1 MSERV
6 LLDIER
12 RTGRSVGRALT
23 DPIANVSNEG
33 VFNVGRQQRT
43 SSERHIGQG
52 IHHLEDVA
60 DGAAHRDMY
69 SLPQEEVLWELH
81 ILQNE
86 DISTVVD
93 VDEKSRCYRV
103 RWPSQMDHGQQRFF
117 LVA

>member
-1 MSERV
+1 
-6 LLDIER
+6 
-12 RTGRSVGRALT
+12 
-23 DPIANVSNEG
+23 
-33 VFNVGRQQRT
+33 
-43 SSERHIGQG
+43 
-52 IHHLEDVA
+52 
-60 DGAAHRDMY
+60 MY